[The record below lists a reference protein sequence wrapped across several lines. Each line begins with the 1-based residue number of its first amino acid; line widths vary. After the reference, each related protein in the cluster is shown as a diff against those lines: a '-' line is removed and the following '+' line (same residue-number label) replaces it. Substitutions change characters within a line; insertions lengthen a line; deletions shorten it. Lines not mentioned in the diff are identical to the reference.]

1 MELIMFVAMPAT
13 VFVSVCI
20 GYLLGQHKERV
31 EWNRLI
37 EDGILPRPL
46 RK

>member
-1 MELIMFVAMPAT
+1 MELIIPLAIGCY
-13 VFVSVCI
+13 CI
-20 GYLLGQHKERV
+20 AAPLLCYFLGQHKERV

-37 EDGILPRPL
+37 DDGILPRPL